1 MPSAMTKRFILL
13 APVLLLFGC
22 ASVPAFSGYDM
33 TLDSDG
39 CRAASVGGKDA
50 PSPQSRTAD
59 ERQADYDR
67 AYHACMVA
75 KGY

>member
-1 MPSAMTKRFILL
+1 MFPTVR
-13 APVLLLFGC
+13 LLLLTSTLVLSACVSAPG
-22 ASVPAFSGYDM
+22 FSGYDM

-39 CRAASVGGKDA
+39 CRAASILRADA
-50 PSPQSRTAD
+50 PNAQSRTTG

-67 AYHACMVA
+67 AYHACMTA